1 MHVVPLHSAE
11 MQAWQI
17 AAHSRGRQGHRE
29 ALSRAEIVQPRAVAQ
44 ADACVQPQ
52 QLVLG
57 ADGEEVQL
65 MSFIEALPHHV
76 RFVKWC
82 VKDWQ
87 PFRRLL

>member
-1 MHVVPLHSAE
+1 
-11 MQAWQI
+11 
-17 AAHSRGRQGHRE
+17 
-29 ALSRAEIVQPRAVAQ
+29 VAQ